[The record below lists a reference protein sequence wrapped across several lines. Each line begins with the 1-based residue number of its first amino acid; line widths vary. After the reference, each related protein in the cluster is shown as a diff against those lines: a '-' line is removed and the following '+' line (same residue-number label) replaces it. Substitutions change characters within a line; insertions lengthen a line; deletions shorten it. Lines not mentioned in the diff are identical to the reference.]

1 MGCFIVVNFVR
12 LWGCYLLWLLSSG
25 GVVLTLCCVVC
36 LCCFVGVGCL
46 VFWAVVCCLD
56 VDMVAVDVC

>member
-1 MGCFIVVNFVR
+1 M
-12 LWGCYLLWLLSSG
+12 LA
-25 GVVLTLCCVVC
+25 LCCVVC